1 MIVNIGDFNFQF
13 FNLPN
18 YVKRELYKLYE
29 SEHRSEVN
37 ESIDFTIDLET
48 SSFIRR
54 FFRRQKIFVFDVKPQ
69 ISTSKNLID
78 VKKNCSMCI
87 CFSSWTSIQN
97 AVV

>member
-1 MIVNIGDFNFQF
+1 LIVNIGDFNFQF

-54 FFRRQKIFVFDVKPQ
+54 FFRRQKIFMLDGQRIFNPVAYDKCLPSVEWAM
-69 ISTSKNLID
+69 N
-78 VKKNCSMCI
+78 
-87 CFSSWTSIQN
+87 W
-97 AVV
+97 